1 MQVVVG
7 KHLIFCQPV
16 GRGRPLLV
24 VHGGPG
30 LDHTYLRPW
39 LDPLSV
45 ETRVVYSDLLGCGKS
60 DRVPLTGGMELWAE
74 GIEQL
79 RASLGIDRMILLGHS
94 FGGYVAQEYA
104 LRHPDRLDG
113 LVLCSTA
120 PAFDYVE
127 EAMANVV
134 ARGTKEQLTA
144 LQSWWGA
151 PPSDKARDDQ
161 AFRRMWTTVLPLYF
175 AHYRAQIG
183 AAMDARTSYS
193 AAAFA
198 FGMTKCLPTWS
209 VADRLGKVRTPTLVM
224 SGRHDWMNP
233 VAHAGDRLAAGIPG
247 AKHVVL
253 EESGHFPFIEEQH
266 AFLGAVR
273 AWLAGLP
280 H

>member
-1 MQVVVG
+1 M
-7 KHLIFCQPV
+7 
-16 GRGRPLLV
+16 LV

-60 DRVPLTGGMELWAE
+60 DRVPLEGGMELWAE

-79 RASLGIDRMILLGHS
+79 RASLGIDRMILLGHG

-104 LRHPDRLDG
+104 LRHADRLDG
-113 LVLCSTA
+113 LVLASTG
-120 PAFDYVE
+120 PAFDYE
-127 EAMANVV
+127 SAMASV
-134 ARGTKEQLTA
+134 AVRATPEQLAA
-144 LQSWWGA
+144 LQGGLGTA
-151 PPSDKARDDQ
+151 PGGKTPDDQ
-161 AFRRMWTTVLPLYF
+161 AFRRAWTSVLPLYF

-198 FGMTKCLPTWS
+198 FGMTRCLPTWS
-209 VADRLGKVRTPTLVM
+209 VADRLGKMRTPTLVL
-224 SGRHDWMNP
+224 SGGQDWMNP
-233 VAHAGDRLAAGIPG
+233 VAKGGQQLAAGIPG
-247 AKHVVL
+247 AKHIVF

-273 AWLAGLP
+273 AWLTGLP